1 MRNDKLFIAA
11 KDWHIFVEKKFATK
25 MLCSDGILSL
35 FCFITAGLIS
45 FLPELLLRLEL
56 DIYVVYFTNIWY
68 LHIIQY
74 ILINV
79 LACLAFRGFAYQ
91 VAIRAL
97 FLGYVFGIGILISI
111 TASPSWQ
118 IFGIYMTILA
128 SFHYSEFLAIAWT
141 NPALLSIDSFILNH
155 SIAYGVAASLSWIE
169 FFIERH
175 YFYELKLPSPVS
187 YFGLVLCVS
196 GEILR
201 KLAMCTAKHN
211 FNHVVQ
217 SEKNDNHQLVT
228 HGVYSLC
235 RHPSYVGWFYWSIGT
250 QLVLQNPFCF
260 CAYALMSWRFFHD
273 RVLIEEITLLNF
285 FGEDYVKYQEK
296 VRTGLPFISGYK
308 ISL

>member
-1 MRNDKLFIAA
+1 MTSCSSLQKIGVYLSRRR
-11 KDWHIFVEKKFATK
+11 FARR

-35 FCFITAGLIS
+35 FCFIAAGLIS
-45 FLPELLLRLEL
+45 LLPELLFRLEF
-56 DIYVVYFTNIWY
+56 DIYVVPFTNIWF
-68 LHIIQY
+68 LHTVQY

-79 LACLAFRGFAYQ
+79 LGRLAFRGFAYQ
-91 VAIRAL
+91 VAVRAL

-141 NPALLSIDSFILNH
+141 NPAVLSIDSFILNH
-155 SIAYGVAASLSWIE
+155 SVAYGVAAGLSWME
-169 FFIERH
+169 FFVERH
-175 YFYELKLPSPVS
+175 YFGGLKLPSPVS
-187 YFGLVLCVS
+187 YFGLVLCIS

-217 SEKNDNHQLVT
+217 SEKSDNHQLVT
-228 HGVYSLC
+228 HGVYNLC

-250 QLVLQNPFCF
+250 QLILQNPLCF

-273 RVLIEEITLLNF
+273 RVQIEEITLLNF

-296 VRTGLPFISGYK
+296 VGTGLPFISGYK

>member
-1 MRNDKLFIAA
+1 M
-11 KDWHIFVEKKFATK
+11 
-25 MLCSDGILSL
+25 
-35 FCFITAGLIS
+35 
-45 FLPELLLRLEL
+45 
-56 DIYVVYFTNIWY
+56 
-68 LHIIQY
+68 
-74 ILINV
+74 
-79 LACLAFRGFAYQ
+79 
-91 VAIRAL
+91 AIRAL

-141 NPALLSIDSFILNH
+141 NPAVLSIDSFILNH

-175 YFYELKLPSPVS
+175 YFYGLKLPSPVS
-187 YFGLVLCVS
+187 YFGLVLCIS

-250 QLVLQNPFCF
+250 QVRHHKFCKELDIYNSVL
-260 CAYALMSWRFFHD
+260 
-273 RVLIEEITLLNF
+273 LL
-285 FGEDYVKYQEK
+285 YY
-296 VRTGLPFISGYK
+296 
-308 ISL
+308 

>member
-1 MRNDKLFIAA
+1 
-11 KDWHIFVEKKFATK
+11 

-35 FCFITAGLIS
+35 FCFIATGLIS
-45 FLPELLLRLEL
+45 PLSELLFRLEL
-56 DIYVVYFTNIWY
+56 DVYVVYFTNIWF
-68 LHIIQY
+68 LHTILY

-79 LACLAFRGFAYQ
+79 LAYLAFRGFTYQ
-91 VAIRAL
+91 VTVRAL
-97 FLGYVFGIGILISI
+97 FLGYVLGIGILISI

-118 IFGIYMTILA
+118 IFGIYMIILA
-128 SFHYSEFLAIAWT
+128 SFHYSEFLTIAWT
-141 NPALLSIDSFILNH
+141 NPTVLSIDSFILNH
-155 SIAYGVAASLSWIE
+155 SIAYGVAAGLSWIE
-169 FFIERH
+169 FFVERH
-175 YFYELKLPSPVS
+175 YFCSLKLPSPVS
-187 YFGLVLCVS
+187 YFGLILCIS

-217 SEKNDNHQLVT
+217 SERSDNHQLVT

-250 QLVLQNPFCF
+250 QLVLQNPLCF

-273 RVLIEEITLLNF
+273 RVQIEEITLLNF

-296 VRTGLPFISGYK
+296 VGTGLPFISGYK